1 MQKSSG
7 GELGSGELFRR
18 YPGNPILTADL
29 WPETVNTVFNPGVAT
44 YEGETILLVRVEDR
58 SGLSRLCVARSRDG
72 DSGVEHGVHRFGP
85 KISGQYRIA
94 WIASKEFTTA
104 QFAPG

>member
-1 MQKSSG
+1 M
-7 GELGSGELFRR
+7 
-18 YPGNPILTADL
+18 LTAARDAQ
-29 WPETVNTVFNPGVAT
+29 PGEPAAVFHPNEEERFAFVG
-44 YEGETILLVRVEDR
+44 
-58 SGLSRLCVARSRDG
+58 G